1 MNNINLF
8 YKAIQCQKNLDRI
21 YPDRYWPVGAT
32 EPPKPHVITITKMY
46 ARGMR
51 QCDIVHKLGVSKAM
65 VTRIT
70 RHSRFNQMPKHS
82 CKI

>member
-46 ARGMR
+46 AS
-51 QCDIVHKLGVSKAM
+51 VSKAM